1 MQRKKHNLQRLLKE
15 NNMDIK
21 HVGRMKKTGRKVL
34 VAYRTLPGDSYSC
47 LIIPTE
53 NLSDSYHDALIQLVE
68 NNSAQEAFEFS
79 EVLARAK
86 FPDGSTML
94 PSLHTKGMLTKVSTS
109 EVEMIPNFTTRIS
122 LDELNQLIAEQR
134 GIAVDDLAVKD
145 PVKIPT
151 NVEVVDV
158 ATVKDISPSAKTTSQ
173 SVNEDI
179 QPMVENLSP
188 EAQAKKFR
196 SDADKLAKQAA
207 DFRRKAEEL
216 VPTKKVK

>member
-1 MQRKKHNLQRLLKE
+1 MRRKKHNPQRQLKE

-53 NLSDSYHDALIQLVE
+53 NLPDSYHDALIQLVE

-79 EVLARAK
+79 DVLARAK

-109 EVEMIPNFTTRIS
+109 EVEMIPNFQTRIS

-134 GIAVDDLAVKD
+134 GIAVDDLAVKEEIK
-145 PVKIPT
+145 VT
-151 NVEVVDV
+151 SNVEVVDV

-188 EAQAKKFR
+188 EDQAKRFR
-196 SDADKLAKQAA
+196 SDADRLAKQAA
-207 DFRRKAEEL
+207 ALRRQAEEL
-216 VPTKKVK
+216 APTKKAK